1 MHRTFRIWT
10 ILVAVL
16 ACSAGAAAQDR
27 PLDAQQGA
35 AKMAELISQAQ
46 QLDIKI
52 KHAPSL
58 NPTVLELYPENAS
71 QVQAFGLHIH
81 GGMPSEKL
89 ERILRESLRAI
100 AFSNAIRGNDLEV
113 PTLSP
118 AREIVLL
125 HENDRFDLALAE
137 AIKNRGLSQGQAD
150 DLVLMDSQ
158 SFVDRRGWRTSRWM
172 TEAGY
177 QALVIW
183 DTNELWL
190 SKDTQPCLLAGH
202 LNWLSMNFFGTSMPV
217 LTWRTND
224 ENRHVTIAG
233 VQVREGA
240 LWRSAKSS
248 TFACRTWM
256 KARMQAGD
264 SFPYTFAI
272 VDELGEVRNESL
284 LKATFVNE
292 YLQCSGELGKLIGAT
307 SLKPRTAKT
316 ISMGL
321 GRSLAEFEREW
332 ANWFLYEDNQLL
344 LLQAAAGKK
353 EIDKNEE
360 SEDEAMAALR
370 FLREIRKQAYSNAN
384 IWAEEVN
391 LYPDLSL
398 QAQLHAQYLK
408 FNPKQAKKWPG
419 AHEEYSNRKGFTPAG
434 AWAARHSMI
443 HFSPDPIVAMEE
455 WMATFYHRLSML
467 EPGLFGIGFGSEG
480 KFCVLDTSSLIA
492 PYWGEEWVVWPP
504 QDASN
509 VQRNYQPELPNPV
522 PGSNLKSMGY
532 PITLQA
538 YWGAKPGSHS
548 IQMTLYKGKS
558 ESSNAVPC
566 YSITPDAPLSK
577 VLAPENAYCLIPK
590 AVLKSNQTYTVVAEC
605 DALQKKLVWNFKTD
619 SK

>member
-1 MHRTFRIWT
+1 MRRTFRIWT
-10 ILVAVL
+10 IFIAVM
-16 ACSAGAAAQDR
+16 AFSTGVSAQDR
-27 PLDAQQGA
+27 ELDAQQGA
-35 AKMAELISQAQ
+35 TEMAELISQAQ
-46 QLDIKI
+46 QLEIKI
-52 KHAPSL
+52 KHSPSL
-58 NPTVLELYPENAS
+58 NPTVLELYPESAH

-81 GGMPSEKL
+81 GGMPAEKL

-100 AFSNAIRGNDLEV
+100 AFSNAIRGNRLQV
-113 PTLSP
+113 PTLTP

-125 HENDRFDLALAE
+125 HENDRFDVALAE
-137 AIKNRGLSQGQAD
+137 AINNRGLSQGQAD
-150 DLVLMDSQ
+150 DLVFMDAQ
-158 SFVDRRGWRTSRWM
+158 SYVDRRGWRTSRWM

-202 LNWLSMNFFGTSMPV
+202 LNWLSMNFFGTSMPIV
-217 LTWRTND
+217 TWRTND

-233 VQVREGA
+233 VAVREGA

-248 TFACRTWM
+248 VFACRTWM

-284 LKATFVNE
+284 LKATLVNE
-292 YLQCSGELGKLIGAT
+292 YLQCTGELNKLISAT
-307 SLKPRTAKT
+307 SFKPRNAKT
-316 ISMGL
+316 ITAGL

-332 ANWFLYEDNQLL
+332 AQWFLNEDNQPLL
-344 LLQAAAGKK
+344 LHAASGKK
-353 EIDKNEE
+353 PSDKKTASEIG
-360 SEDEAMAALR
+360 AIAALHY
-370 FLREIRKQAYSNAN
+370 LKEIRSQAFGKAN

-398 QAQLHAQYLK
+398 QAELHAQYLK

-434 AWAARHSMI
+434 AWAARHGMI
-443 HFSPDPIVAMEE
+443 HFSPDPIIAMEE

-467 EPGLFGIGFGSEG
+467 EPGLFGIGFGSAG
-480 KFCVLDTSSLIA
+480 KFCVLDTGSLIA

-504 QDASN
+504 QDASD

-558 ESSNAVPC
+558 ESGKIVPC
-566 YSITPDAPLSK
+566 YFITPDAPLST

-590 AVLKSNQTYTVVAEC
+590 TALKSGQTYTVVAEC
-605 DALQKKLVWNFKTD
+605 GELQKRMVWNFKTG